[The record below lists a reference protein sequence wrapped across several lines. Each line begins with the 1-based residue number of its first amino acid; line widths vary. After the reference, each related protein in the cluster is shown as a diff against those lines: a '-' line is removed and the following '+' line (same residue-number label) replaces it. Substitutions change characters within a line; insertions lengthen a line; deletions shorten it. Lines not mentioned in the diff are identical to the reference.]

1 MFWCDP
7 TRPKPRLSHRLVSR
21 FVLLTERLGQ
31 AKYVL
36 VKNALSQNLLHFS
49 FLSGTLLTLEPLDVC
64 APVD

>member
-7 TRPKPRLSHRLVSR
+7 TQALLSHRLVSR
-21 FVLLTERLGQ
+21 FVLLTERLEQ

-36 VKNALSQNLLHFS
+36 VKSALSQNLLHFS